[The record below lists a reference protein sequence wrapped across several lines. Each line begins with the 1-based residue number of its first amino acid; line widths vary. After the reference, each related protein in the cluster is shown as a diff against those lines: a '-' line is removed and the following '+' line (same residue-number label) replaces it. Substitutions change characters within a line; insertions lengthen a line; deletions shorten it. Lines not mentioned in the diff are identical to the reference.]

1 MDVGCLISISFR
13 NWCYWTLM
21 DASGCTFYMVRFNS
35 STVTLDCR
43 SLIDRGR
50 GGWRCLMKRYAD
62 RPFCPNFSNGPVH
75 EGDGVVG
82 YQAHSLGG
90 YDRE

>member
-1 MDVGCLISISFR
+1 
-13 NWCYWTLM
+13 
-21 DASGCTFYMVRFNS
+21 
-35 STVTLDCR
+35 
-43 SLIDRGR
+43 
-50 GGWRCLMKRYAD
+50 MKRYAD